1 MYRALPNVTN
11 TYETVS
17 VDSLN
22 GSETNTF
29 GKISLFSSADTTTR
43 IEFPVKKGCST
54 LEITPEDLGDT
65 VATAQTDT
73 TTVASIDTA
82 AVATTDTAQNAV
94 AVIENVDTTH
104 KETVQKDVPFTEF
117 DDKVFRINYTKIG
130 QMENG
135 WMFWTLLA
143 SLIVLGITKIVFKKR
158 TESIFSHAF
167 NFNFAQKEFHKSGE
181 NSQLAQTI
189 LQCIFAF
196 NLGLFTFFAFKIN
209 LDWELTTLQT
219 IIRTGIFTG
228 CILVLYFC
236 KKLLYYL
243 IAGIFDRYEY
253 AHECIF
259 NVYLFNRAL
268 GICLYPIVIALAF
281 VKPSVIAPNVI
292 LIIGYVVI
300 GLFYM
305 FRLYREFQI
314 SLKNHISLFYI
325 FLYFC
330 TLEFLPIMLLVKFI
344 TSIVFTELHIV

>member
-1 MYRALPNVTN
+1 MYKALPNVTN

-17 VDSLN
+17 VDSLS
-22 GSETNTF
+22 GSEANTF
-29 GKISLFSSADTTTR
+29 GQISLFSAADTTTR

-54 LEITPEDLGDT
+54 LEVTPADFNDSL
-65 VATAQTDT
+65 ATAQQDT
-73 TTVASIDTA
+73 TIASTADTIAMATDSVQETVAVVET
-82 AVATTDTAQNAV
+82 
-94 AVIENVDTTH
+94 VDTTQQ
-104 KETVQKDVPFTEF
+104 EVVQKDVPFTEF

-135 WMFWTLLA
+135 WMFWSLLA

-167 NFNFAQKEFHKSGE
+167 NFNFAQKEFHKAGE
-181 NSQLAQTI
+181 NSQLATTI

-219 IIRTGIFTG
+219 IFRTGIFTG
-228 CILVLYFC
+228 CFLVLYFC

-281 VKPSVIAPNVI
+281 VKASIIAPNVL

-300 GLFYM
+300 GLFYL

-314 SLKNHISLFYI
+314 SLKNRISLFYI

-344 TSIVFTELHIV
+344 TSIVFTELHII